1 MAPRNATTTTPNRAA
16 RRHPDAPPVV
26 PLFISL
32 AEAGIRVGLCERT
45 VRRAISTGELR
56 GFKFGK
62 AVRVRLDDLDLW
74 AESKTIPNARST
86 RPSRP
91 QGKAVR
97 P

>member
-16 RRHPDAPPVV
+16 RRHSDAPPIV

-45 VRRAISTGELR
+45 IRRAVSAGELR

-62 AVRVRLDDLDLW
+62 AVRVRLDDLDGW
-74 AESKTIPNARST
+74 AESKTMPNPRDLEPVKAG
-86 RPSRP
+86 SR
-91 QGKAVR
+91 
-97 P
+97 